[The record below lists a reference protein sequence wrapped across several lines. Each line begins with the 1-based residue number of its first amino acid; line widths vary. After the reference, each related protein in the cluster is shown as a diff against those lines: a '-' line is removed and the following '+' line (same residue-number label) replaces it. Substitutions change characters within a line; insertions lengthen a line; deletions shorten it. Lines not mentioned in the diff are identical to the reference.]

1 MGSGVVALLA
11 FALIGQRAAD
21 TTTYADRA
29 TRDLVARAVAR
40 HASADTTVRDYQAH
54 LRYRVSFGIGQRRWA
69 NVPTAAVEEQDGTVH
84 WSLPNDLRVD
94 ILGRREAS
102 RLDGVNLI
110 SSFDRPWFV
119 PRTLGDSIRVLGG
132 DASSRAAP
140 HPLSKGAE
148 AIYRY
153 AAGDSLVIG
162 MQGRRF
168 AIRSITITPRENA
181 AVAVAGRLWVDT
193 ESGDVVRFTFRFVG
207 RELWTDL
214 DDEMSGDSVGA
225 RRAGRIVQQLIQ
237 LDADLEYSLQENK
250 YWLPARQVLSG
261 RVTVPLGGGLTV
273 PFEATTTFDDYEV
286 NTGKGVVFTAPFR
299 DSTSRLSREER
310 VAARDSL
317 RAARRDNVI
326 PDSLRARDNTG
337 YLARGG
343 RYQVHRPPVDSLRQ
357 YAAWSDSLVL
367 EQDPVER
374 ARLREAMAD
383 VAGIVEDLPPGLSGK
398 PGFGFAWEKLPEL
411 IRFNRVQ
418 GTTFSYGQRFGTPWG
433 FTTAFATA
441 RYGLADHRVMASG
454 MIVRDAPSGRFT
466 IAGGRDLADIDPWAR
481 GLTFGNSLRGMLVG
495 RDEGAYLLSQGVRL
509 QLEWSTG
516 LGRELLLAGYVAD
529 QQSVVTESNGGL
541 PHTFDKSWS
550 FPGNPAVREG
560 LASGGQLRYTAQQY
574 GHAFAL
580 SVEGVAVDGEVAGR
594 LTADWRQTWW
604 RGAVTLRLKGGL
616 AQGSDMVP
624 QMALR
629 AGGLNTVRGYD
640 FGVASGDALWSAQ
653 LDLMRA
659 GRGAVKTV
667 LFADAGQAGRR
678 DAFGDAPF
686 LSGAGVGVT
695 VLGGIIRA
703 ELSHPIT
710 ERAGRG
716 LRFDL
721 IFGGTR

>member
-1 MGSGVVALLA
+1 MGSGFVALLA
-11 FALIGQRAAD
+11 VALAGQQASD

-29 TRDLVARAVAR
+29 TRELVARAVAR
-40 HASADTTVRDYQAH
+40 HTSADTTVRDYQAH

-69 NVPTAAVEEQDGTVH
+69 EVPTAAVEEQDGTVH

-102 RLDGVNLI
+102 KLDGVNLT
-110 SSFDRPWFV
+110 SSFSRPWFV

-162 MQGRRF
+162 MQGRRLT
-168 AIRSITITPRENA
+168 IRAITITPRENA
-181 AVAVAGRLWVDT
+181 TVAVAGRLWVET
-193 ESGDVVRFTFRFVG
+193 TSGDVVRFTFRFVG
-207 RELWTDL
+207 PELWTDP
-214 DDEMSGDSVGA
+214 DGNTAADSAEA
-225 RRAGRIVQQLIQ
+225 RRAGRIVQQIIQ
-237 LDADLEYSLQENK
+237 MDADLEYSLQENT

-261 RVTVPLGGGLTV
+261 RVTVPLGGGLAV
-273 PFEATTTFDDYEV
+273 PFQATTTFEDYTV
-286 NTGKGVVFTAPFR
+286 NSGKAVVFTAPFR
-299 DSTSRLSREER
+299 DSTSRLTRAER

-317 RAARRDNVI
+317 RAARRENGV

-343 RYQVHRPPVDSLRQ
+343 RFQVHRPPVDSLRQ
-357 YAAWSDSLVL
+357 YSAWSDSLVF
-367 EQDPVER
+367 EENPADR

-383 VAGIVEDLPPGLSGK
+383 VAAIVEDLPPGLSGK

-418 GTTFSYGQRFGTPWG
+418 GTTFSYGQRFATPWS

-441 RYGLADHRVMASG
+441 RYGLSDHRVMATG
-454 MIVRDAPSGRFT
+454 AIVRDAPSGRFT
-466 IAGGRDLADIDPWAR
+466 LSGGRDLADIDPWAR

-495 RDEGAYLLSQGVRL
+495 RDDGAYLLSQGARV
-509 QLEWSTG
+509 QLERSAG
-516 LGRELLLAGYVAD
+516 LGRELMLGAYVAD
-529 QQSVVTESNGGL
+529 QQRVATRSKGGL
-541 PHTFDKSWS
+541 PHAFDKSWF
-550 FPGNPAVREG
+550 FPANPAIREG
-560 LASGGQLRYTAQQY
+560 LAAGAQLRYTAQQY
-574 GHAFAL
+574 GRGMGVF
-580 SVEGVAVDGEVAGR
+580 VEGVTVDGEVAGR
-594 LTADWRQTWW
+594 VTADWRQTWW
-604 RGAVTLRLKGGL
+604 RGAATLRLKGGL
-616 AQGSDMVP
+616 AQGSDAVP

-640 FGVASGDALWSAQ
+640 FGVAAGDALWSAQ

-667 LFADAGQAGRR
+667 LFADAGQAGNRA
-678 DAFGDAPF
+678 AFGDAPF

-716 LRFDL
+716 LRFDV
-721 IFGGTR
+721 IFGATR

>member
-11 FALIGQRAAD
+11 FALVGQQASD

-40 HASADTTVRDYQAH
+40 HATADTTVRDYQAH
-54 LRYRVSFGIGQRRWA
+54 LRYRISFGIGQRRWA
-69 NVPTAAVEEQDGTVH
+69 SVPTAAVEEQDGTVH

-102 RLDGVNLI
+102 RLDGVNLA

-119 PRTLGDSIRVLGG
+119 PRTLGDSIRILGG
-132 DASSRAAP
+132 DASARAAP
-140 HPLSKGAE
+140 HPLSRGAE

-153 AAGDSLVIG
+153 AAGDSLVIA

-168 AIRSITITPRENA
+168 TIRSITIMPRETA
-181 AVAVAGRLWVDT
+181 AVAVAGRIWINV
-193 ESGDVVRFTFRFVG
+193 ESGDVVRFAFRFVG

-214 DDEMSGDSVGA
+214 DDEMTGDTVGA
-225 RRAGRIVQQLIQ
+225 RRTGRIVQQLVQ
-237 LDADLEYSLQENK
+237 VDADLEYSLQENK

-273 PFEATTTFDDYEV
+273 PFEATTTFEDYTV
-286 NTGKGVVFTAPFR
+286 NSGKAVAFTAPFR
-299 DSTSRLSREER
+299 DSTSQRSREER
-310 VAARDSL
+310 VAARDSV
-317 RAARRDNVI
+317 RAERRKPGL

-383 VAGIVEDLPPGLSGK
+383 VAGIVEDLSPEISGK
-398 PGFGFAWEKLPEL
+398 PGFGFAWEKIPDMV
-411 IRFNRVQ
+411 RFNRVQ
-418 GTTFSYGQRFGTPWG
+418 GTTFSYGQRFRAPWN
-433 FTTAFATA
+433 FTTLYATA
-441 RYGLADHRVMASG
+441 RYGLADSRLMATG
-454 MIVRDAPSGRFT
+454 AIVRDAPSGRFT
-466 IAGGRDLADIDPWAR
+466 ISGGRDLADIDAWAR

-509 QLEWSTG
+509 QLERSAG
-516 LGRELLLAGYVAD
+516 LGKEMLYAAYVAD
-529 QQSVVTESNGGL
+529 HSSVGVEAKGGL
-541 PHTFDKSWS
+541 LHVFDKQWGFSA
-550 FPGNPAVREG
+550 NPSVREG
-560 LASGGQLRYTAQQY
+560 LATGGLVRYTGQQY
-574 GHAFAL
+574 GSALGL
-580 SVEGVAVDGEVAGR
+580 SVEGLAVDGEVAGR
-594 LTADWRQTWW
+594 VTADWRQSWW

-616 AQGSDMVP
+616 AEGADVVP

-640 FGVASGDALWSAQ
+640 FGVATGDALWSAQ

-678 DAFGDAPF
+678 ADFGSAPF
-686 LSGAGVGVT
+686 LSGAGVGVS

-721 IFGGTR
+721 IFGGVR

>member
-1 MGSGVVALLA
+1 MGSGFVALLA
-11 FALIGQRAAD
+11 FALVGQQASD

-40 HASADTTVRDYQAH
+40 HSSADTTVRDYQAH

-102 RLDGVNLI
+102 RLDGVNLS

-119 PRTLGDSIRVLGG
+119 PRTLGDSIRILGG

-140 HPLSKGAE
+140 HPLSRGAE

-168 AIRSITITPRENA
+168 TIRSITIIPRENA
-181 AVAVAGRLWVDT
+181 AIAVAGRLWVNV
-193 ESGDVVRFTFRFVG
+193 ESGDVVRFSFRFVG

-225 RRAGRIVQQLIQ
+225 RRAGRLVQQILQI
-237 LDADLEYSLQENK
+237 DADLEYSLQENK

-273 PFEATTTFDDYEV
+273 PFEATTTFEDYTV
-286 NTGKGVVFTAPFR
+286 NSGKAVVFSAPFR
-299 DSTSRLSREER
+299 DSTVKRTREER

-317 RAARRDNVI
+317 RAERRDKII
-326 PDSLRARDNTG
+326 PDSLRARDKTG
-337 YLARGG
+337 YLSQGG
-343 RYQVHRPPVDSLRQ
+343 RYQVHRPPVDSLRT
-357 YAAWSDSLVL
+357 YSAWSDSLVL

-383 VAGIVEDLPPGLSGK
+383 VAGIVEDLPPEISGK
-398 PGFGFAWEKLPEL
+398 PGFGFAWEKIPEL
-411 IRFNRVQ
+411 VRFNRVQ
-418 GTTFSYGQRFGTPWG
+418 GTTFSYGQRFRAPWA
-433 FTTAFATA
+433 FTTLYATA
-441 RYGLADHRVMASG
+441 RYGLADSRLMATG
-454 MIVRDAPSGRFT
+454 AIVRDAPSGRFT
-466 IAGGRDLADIDPWAR
+466 LSGGRDLVDIDPWAR

-495 RDEGAYLLSQGVRL
+495 RDEGAYLLSQGVRV
-509 QLEWSTG
+509 QLERSAG
-516 LGRELLLAGYVAD
+516 LGREVLLAAYAAD
-529 QQSVVTESNGGL
+529 QQSVATEAKGGL
-541 PHTFDKSWS
+541 PHAFDKEWF
-550 FPGNPAVREG
+550 FPANPSVREG
-560 LASGGQLRYTAQQY
+560 LATGGLLRYTAQQY
-574 GHAFAL
+574 GHALGL

-594 LTADWRQTWW
+594 VTADWRQTWW

-616 AQGSDMVP
+616 AEGADMVP

-667 LFADAGQAGRR
+667 LFADAGQAGQRS
-678 DAFGDAPF
+678 AFGDAPF

-721 IFGGTR
+721 IFGGIR